1 MRNLAGA
8 GFHRFGTQKYHKLGN
23 QSAASL
29 LAGLAV
35 LMVPIPFVLGWYGRN
50 TREGSPWTS
59 VHVDGH
65 EGAEAGEANEID
77 EADEA
82 DETEDMRDEEELKL
96 ERKDSDN

>member
-1 MRNLAGA
+1 
-8 GFHRFGTQKYHKLGN
+8 
-23 QSAASL
+23 
-29 LAGLAV
+29 
-35 LMVPIPFVLGWYGRN
+35 MVPIPFVLGWYGRN
-50 TREGSPWTS
+50 TRERSPWTS

-65 EGAEAGEANEID
+65 EGAEAG